1 MSDLTKKQSETLGVV
16 KKLSVASSDDVAGA
30 LSTRVSRSSLW
41 LRQLEALG
49 LVELTFTKINRSKA
63 MAHARLTQQ
72 GIAA

>member
-1 MSDLTKKQSETLGVV
+1 MSDLTKKQAEALGVV
-16 KKLSVASSDDVAGA
+16 KKLDVASSDDVAGA
-30 LSTRVSRSSLW
+30 LSTRVSRASLW

-63 MAHARLTQQ
+63 MAHARVTTA